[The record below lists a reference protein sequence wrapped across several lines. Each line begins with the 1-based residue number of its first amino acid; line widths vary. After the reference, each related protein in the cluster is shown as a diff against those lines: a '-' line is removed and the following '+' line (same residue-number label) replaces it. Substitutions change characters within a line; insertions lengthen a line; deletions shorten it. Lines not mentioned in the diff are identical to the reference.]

1 MHPACL
7 AVCLFTACAP
17 VPPLVVPASPSR
29 MAAPHDCPPTPP
41 PPSPPTAEDTPPQCA
56 ALWAPLHAGDF
67 RAVPL
72 QQRCRL
78 AAAVIGAA
86 VDTLLLVRSEWQR
99 IDGETITATLL
110 AGTDRR
116 PLITY
121 NETCAPIEVRSVGG
135 PAKVTVTMLGQVT
148 QPTRPALV
156 LSLDA
161 ERPDTPACG
170 ARFSWT
176 LGDNLGNIVQ
186 PFVMADG
193 RTIVLKSAIVSSNIP
208 RPRLLI
214 DVVLEADERF
224 VVTRKAIEP

>member
-17 VPPLVVPASPSR
+17 VPPPAAPAPSR
-29 MAAPHDCPPTPP
+29 LATAPRDGPPSP
-41 PPSPPTAEDTPPQCA
+41 PPSPHPGEATPPQCA

-99 IDGETITATLL
+99 IDGETITAALL
-110 AGTDRR
+110 AGTDPR

-121 NETCAPIEVRSVGG
+121 NETCAPIEARSVWR

-156 LSLDA
+156 LRLDA

-208 RPRLLI
+208 RPRLVI

>member
-7 AVCLFTACAP
+7 AVCLWTACAP
-17 VPPLVVPASPSR
+17 VLPPAAQAPSRIATPRDCPPASPS
-29 MAAPHDCPPTPP
+29 
-41 PPSPPTAEDTPPQCA
+41 PSPQLAEDTPPQCA
-56 ALWAPLHAGDF
+56 AVWAPLHAGDF

-99 IDGETITATLL
+99 IDGETITAALL
-110 AGTDRR
+110 AGADRR

-121 NETCAPIEVRSVGG
+121 NETCAPIEVRSVLD
-135 PAKVTVTMLGQVT
+135 PTMVTVTMLGQVT

-156 LSLDA
+156 LRLDA

-193 RTIVLKSAIVSSNIP
+193 RTIVLKSAIVSSNIA
-208 RPRLLI
+208 RPRLVI
-214 DVVLEADERF
+214 DVVLEAEERF